1 MKCNV
6 DSINKHINHLQSVT
20 DSLSNAIAGS
30 WDDEVKASYKN
41 GYISACKSNCAT
53 IKAEGKKLKSA
64 ADNVSQI
71 DPHALIE
78 MIQNTGMQIGRVVSS
93 ARI

>member
-6 DSINKHINHLQSVT
+6 DSINNRINRLQSVT
-20 DSLSNAIAGS
+20 DSLSSAIAGS

-53 IKAEGKKLKSA
+53 IKSAGKKLKSA

-71 DPHALIE
+71 DPPALIS
-78 MIQNTGMQIGRVVSS
+78 MIESTGMQIGRVVAS
-93 ARI
+93 AKI